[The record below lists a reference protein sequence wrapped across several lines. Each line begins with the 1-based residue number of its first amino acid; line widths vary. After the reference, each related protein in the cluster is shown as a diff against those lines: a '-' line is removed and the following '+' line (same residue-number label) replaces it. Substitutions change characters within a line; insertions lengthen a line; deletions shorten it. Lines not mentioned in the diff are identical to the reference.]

1 MTTTIQYID
10 KHVIPVLEGLRE
22 SLQAVETHL
31 ATLNGRTDH
40 LEDRSEAHTGVLKT
54 QGVDIVRLLADVRG
68 LQTVAEVTE
77 RFRDDQIE
85 GVRDNTRTSNARLW
99 QLAGEVA
106 KMAGAGGVAAI
117 VLKVLEAL

>member
-10 KHVIPVLEGLRE
+10 KHVIPVLEANPDVLMRALR
-22 SLQAVETHL
+22 
-31 ATLNGRTDH
+31 RTDH

-85 GVRDNTRTSNARLW
+85 GVRENTRISNARLW

-106 KMAGAGGVAAI
+106 KMAGAGGVAASG
-117 VLKVLEAL
+117 ACAG